1 VTERKLAFNRV
12 GKSVAIGILVLLG
25 LAVGV
30 IVAAFVFLTGFAPY
44 GFMFVAWFLCV
55 KLFALDT
62 APWDR
67 TRVALSL
74 LIAWAAYGILHTLA
88 AGLAPWTMPDA
99 IPAVA
104 TASLF
109 LGYIAWRETEYIARR
124 SPENDDSPT
133 RGVITS
139 GINGWRLL
147 GGFLLAI
154 LLVVN
159 VVSPAFYHFT
169 PSYWH
174 RVNFEWNMLTRT
186 SD

>member
-1 VTERKLAFNRV
+1 VNAGPGFNSV
-12 GKSVAIGILVLLG
+12 GKAVARGILVLLG
-25 LAVGV
+25 LAVGI

-44 GFMFVAWFLCV
+44 GFTLVAWFLCV
-55 KLFALDT
+55 KLFALDR

-67 TRVALSL
+67 TRVALAL
-74 LIAWAAYGILHTLA
+74 LVAWAAYGTLYTLA

-104 TASLF
+104 AVSLF

-124 SPENDDSPT
+124 SPESDDSL
-133 RGVITS
+133 TS
-139 GINGWRLL
+139 GVNGLRLL
-147 GGFLLAI
+147 GGFLLAV

-174 RVNFEWNMLTRT
+174 TVNDEWNILARS